1 MVPPRV
7 RDMVSGVQSTGV
19 GQQSLTGEERLEE
32 DRMHGSEHVQVA
44 VVGAGPTG
52 LALAVRLRGAGCDV
66 AVLDQAL
73 SGANTSRAAVIHART
88 LEVLEPLDVTRRL
101 LAEGVVVPVF
111 TVHDRARV
119 LATFDFAGLPTAYPY
134 TLMLP
139 QSRTEAIL
147 AERLAELGGSVRR
160 PWQVTG
166 VTTLDGVAVVAG
178 RDAQGREQSLTAQYV
193 VGADG
198 MHSAVREAA
207 GIPFEG
213 SAYPES
219 FAPADVQMT

>member
-7 RDMVSGVQSTGV
+7 RDMLSGVQSTGV
-19 GQQSLTGEERLEE
+19 GQRTLTSEERLEE
-32 DRMHGSEHVQVA
+32 DRMNGSEQVEVA

-52 LALAVRLRGAGCDV
+52 LALAIRLRAAGCDV
-66 AVLDQAL
+66 AVLDQAPT
-73 SGANTSRAAVIHART
+73 GMNTSRAAVIHART

-101 LAEGVVVPVF
+101 IPEGIVVPVF
-111 TVHDRARV
+111 TLHDRARV
-119 LATFDFAGLPTAYPY
+119 LATLDFSGLPTAYPY

-147 AERLAELGGSVRR
+147 GERLAELGGSVRR

-166 VTTLDGVAVVAG
+166 ITTREDLAVIAG
-178 RDAQGREQSLTAQYV
+178 RDAQGREQSLTAQYM

-198 MHSAVREAA
+198 MHSVVREST
-207 GIPFEG
+207 GI
-213 SAYPES
+213 
-219 FAPADVQMT
+219 